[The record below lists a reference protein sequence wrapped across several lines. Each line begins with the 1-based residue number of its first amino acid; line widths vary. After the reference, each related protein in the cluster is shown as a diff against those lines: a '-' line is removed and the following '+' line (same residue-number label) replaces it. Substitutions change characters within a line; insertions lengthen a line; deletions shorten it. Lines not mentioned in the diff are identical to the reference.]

1 MTVFEEDRMEKLPT
15 HLEKI
20 FKVTE
25 REDTYLSGR
34 IVCEC
39 GCETFGVRYF
49 GEPYPPHCVG
59 VNKVGDRY
67 ALVLKS
73 VCRGCGK
80 EHELYDFSKHA
91 YDGLICG
98 DGVSVPNDKLV
109 DACAGDERDFKIEMS
124 VEFDDEEQFT
134 EEVVDDP
141 PEGMSFKPDD
151 RFNIW
156 SWIVVWLIRAK
167 SGEKLE
173 FINDELA

>member
-1 MTVFEEDRMEKLPT
+1 MNKLPT

-25 REDTYLSGR
+25 REDSYLTGK

-49 GEPYPPHCVG
+49 GESYPPHCVG

-67 ALVLKS
+67 ALVLKA
-73 VCRGCGK
+73 VCRGCSK
-80 EHELYDFSKHA
+80 EYELYDFSKHA

-98 DGVSVPNDKLV
+98 DGVSVPDEELV
-109 DACAGDERDFKIEMS
+109 DARADDERDFGIELS
-124 VEFDDEEQFT
+124 IEFDDEEQFT
-134 EEVVDDP
+134 EEMLENP
-141 PEGMSFKPDD
+141 PEGMTFTPKD

-156 SWIVVWLIRAK
+156 SWIVVSLICAK